1 MERDLSLARGTDFSS
16 VDVNQVSIG
25 TTVTM
30 REVKNGQIDVYSV
43 LGAWDTD
50 PDKGII
56 SYQSALAKALIG
68 HKVGD
73 QVDAPTEHGDR
84 AVVIEKIEAWRK

>member
-1 MERDLSLARGTDFSS
+1 VRELKD
-16 VDVNQVSIG
+16 G
-25 TTVTM
+25 TT
-30 REVKNGQIDVYSV
+30 DVYSV

-56 SYQSALAKALIG
+56 SYQSALAKALLG
-68 HKVGD
+68 HKVGE

-84 AVVIEKIEAWRK
+84 AVVIEKIEAWKR